1 MSKTRALIDTNVLIA
16 LEDPGQTGP
25 VAAEL
30 SRRCQAGGVS
40 LHIHPAM
47 KDDFARDR
55 NEVRRLV
62 SASRM
67 EKYPL
72 LAQITIRAWKALEEQ
87 FGPIKNENDRV
98 DVQLLHALSLD
109 ATDIL
114 ISQDEGVH
122 KRVRGTTLEE
132 RVLTIAD
139 AVAWL
144 KALQD
149 AVDDGVAFVADV
161 PAYSVDLADPIFESL
176 RDDYEPF
183 VSWWRTKCVSEH
195 RDCWVIRGR
204 DGLIDGLIVRKAE
217 DGAELGLAPSEKILK
232 LCTFKVGARAQGH
245 KVGELLLRKAIWHAQ
260 LNGFDALYLTTFSKQ
275 AMLIDLLRR
284 YGFVL
289 HGENAS
295 GELILTKYLPKDAI
309 PAPTG
314 DDAAHI
320 VRTRYPR
327 FSIADPVTLF
337 AVPVQWR
344 FHRQLFPEV
353 AKLVPTPLFNDD
365 TIDDREA
372 GRVPGNTIRKVYVC
386 RAKIKSMQAG
396 DLLFFYQSKEEA
408 ALNSQMLT
416 TVGVVE
422 QLRRAVGEAEL
433 LRLTAG
439 RSVYSRQDLEA
450 MAAASPNGLAVIDFL
465 LIRHLGPPIGL
476 KKLTDSGILKGP
488 PQSITRIDRT
498 GLPELLPS
506 MNFGFAL

>member
-25 VAAEL
+25 IAAEL

-55 NEVRRLV
+55 NQVRRLV

-67 EKYPL
+67 DKYPW
-72 LAQITIRAWKALEEQ
+72 LAPIAIRAWEAVEEL

-114 ISQDEGVH
+114 ISQDEGIH

-176 RDDYEPF
+176 RADYELF
-183 VSWWRTKCVSEH
+183 GRWWRTKCVSEH

-204 DGLIDGLIVRKAE
+204 DGLLDGLVVRKAE
-217 DGAELGLAPSEKILK
+217 DGAELGLSPSDKILK
-232 LCTFKVGARAQGH
+232 LCTFKVSARAQGY

-275 AMLIDLLRR
+275 TMLIDLLGR
-284 YGFVL
+284 YGFVVRE
-289 HGENAS
+289 ENAS
-295 GELILTKYLPKDAI
+295 GELIMAKYLPKDAI

-314 DDAAHI
+314 DDAAHL

-327 FSIADPVTLF
+327 FSIAHPVTLF

-353 AKLVPTPLFNDD
+353 AKLVPIPLFDD
-365 TIDDREA
+365 ETIDDREA

-386 RAKIKSMQAG
+386 RAKIKSMRAG

-408 ALNSQMLT
+408 AQNSQMLT

-422 QLRRAVGEAEL
+422 QWRHAVGKAEL

-439 RSVYSRQDLEA
+439 RSVYSQQDLEA

-465 LIRHLGPPIGL
+465 LIRHLVPPIGL
-476 KKLTDSGILKGP
+476 KKLTDSGVLNGP

>member
-30 SRRCQAGGVS
+30 SRRCQAGGIS

-47 KDDFARDR
+47 REDFARDR
-55 NEVRRLV
+55 NEVRRSV

-67 EKYPL
+67 EKYPC
-72 LAQITIRAWKALEEQ
+72 LAPIPFRSPDVLEAQ
-87 FGPIKNENDRV
+87 FGQIRNENDRV
-98 DVQLLHALSLD
+98 DVQLLQALSLD

-122 KRVRGTTLEE
+122 KRVRGTALEE
-132 RVLTIAD
+132 RVLTIGD

-149 AVDDGVAFVADV
+149 AVDDGVAFVDDI
-161 PAYSVDLADPIFESL
+161 PAYGVDPADPIFASL
-176 RDDYEPF
+176 QADYGTFAE
-183 VSWWRTKCVSEH
+183 WWRSKCVAQH
-195 RDCWVIRGR
+195 RSCWVLRGR
-204 DGLIDGLIVRKAE
+204 DGLIDGLIVRKVE
-217 DGAELGLAPSEKILK
+217 GGSELGLTTGKVLK
-232 LCTFKVGARAQGH
+232 LCTFKVGSRAQGH

-260 LNGFDALYLTTFSKQ
+260 LNGFDALYLTTFPKQ
-275 AMLIDLLRR
+275 TMLIDLLIR
-284 YGFVL
+284 YGFAI
-289 HGENAS
+289 HGQNES
-295 GELILTKYLPKDAI
+295 GELIVAKYLPRGALAAPDEKDA
-309 PAPTG
+309 AR
-314 DDAAHI
+314 I
-320 VRTRYPR
+320 VRTHYPR
-327 FSIADPVTLF
+327 FSIADSVSLF
-337 AVPVQWR
+337 AIPVQWR
-344 FHRQLFPEV
+344 FHRQLFPEA

-386 RAKIKSMQAG
+386 RAKIKSMRAG
-396 DLLFFYQSKEEA
+396 DLLFFYQSKEEVA
-408 ALNSQMLT
+408 QHSQMLT

-439 RSVYSRQDLEA
+439 RSVYSRHDLEA
-450 MAAASPNGLAVIDFL
+450 MAAASPAGLAVIDFL
-465 LIRHLGPPIGL
+465 FIRHLGPPISLEKMIGSGL
-476 KKLTDSGILKGP
+476 LKAP
-488 PQSITRIDRT
+488 PQSITRINRA
-498 GLPELLPS
+498 GLPEILRS